1 MSFDINVKVD
11 VSIPDI
17 QLLAAVVG
25 KLMQGHSSDSCGS
38 CKCHT
43 TKPVAPSPQPAEPE
57 APKAPVAPSPQPAE
71 PEAPKAPVAPAP
83 TYTLEQV
90 ARAGAELISADSG
103 KLPQLRELLQKYGVP
118 AVSELKPDQLGG
130 FATELRALGA
140 QI

>member
-25 KLMQGHSSDSCGS
+25 KLMQGPSSDSCGS
-38 CKCHT
+38 CKCHPT
-43 TKPVAPSPQPAEPE
+43 EPVAPA
-57 APKAPVAPSPQPAE
+57 PQPAE

-90 ARAGAELISADSG
+90 SRAGAELISADSG
-103 KLPQLRELLQKYGVP
+103 KLPQLRELLQKYGIP
-118 AVSELKPDQLGG
+118 AVSELKPDQLGS

>member
-17 QLLAAVVG
+17 QLLAAAVG
-25 KLMQGHSSDSCGS
+25 KLMQGPSSDSCVS
-38 CKCHT
+38 CKCH
-43 TKPVAPSPQPAEPE
+43 SAEPA
-57 APKAPVAPSPQPAE
+57 APAPQSAE

-90 ARAGAELISADSG
+90 SRAGAELISADSG

-118 AVSELKPDQLGG
+118 AVSELKPDQLGS

>member
-25 KLMQGHSSDSCGS
+25 KLIQGPSSDSCGS

-43 TKPVAPSPQPAEPE
+43 AEPVAPA
-57 APKAPVAPSPQPAE
+57 PQPAE

-90 ARAGAELISADSG
+90 SRAGAELISADSG

-118 AVSELKPDQLGG
+118 AVSELKPDQLGS

>member
-25 KLMQGHSSDSCGS
+25 KLMPGPSSDSCGS

-43 TKPVAPSPQPAEPE
+43 AELVAP
-57 APKAPVAPSPQPAE
+57 APKPAE

-90 ARAGAELISADSG
+90 SRAGAELISADSG
-103 KLPQLRELLQKYGVP
+103 KLPQLRELLQKYGIP
-118 AVSELKPDQLGG
+118 AVSELKPDQLGS

>member
-25 KLMQGHSSDSCGS
+25 KLMQGPSSDSCGS

-43 TKPVAPSPQPAEPE
+43 AEPVAPA
-57 APKAPVAPSPQPAE
+57 PQPAE

-90 ARAGAELISADSG
+90 SRAGAELISTDSG

-118 AVSELKPDQLGG
+118 AVSELKPDQLGS

>member
-25 KLMQGHSSDSCGS
+25 KLMQGPSSDSCGS
-38 CKCHT
+38 CKCHSAE
-43 TKPVAPSPQPAEPE
+43 PAAPAPQP
-57 APKAPVAPSPQPAE
+57 VE

-90 ARAGAELISADSG
+90 SRAGAELISADSG

>member
-25 KLMQGHSSDSCGS
+25 KLMQGPSSDSCGS

-43 TKPVAPSPQPAEPE
+43 AEPVAPAPQPAEPG
-57 APKAPVAPSPQPAE
+57 
-71 PEAPKAPVAPAP
+71 APKAPVAPAP
-83 TYTLEQV
+83 TYTLDQV
-90 ARAGAELISADSG
+90 SRAGAELISADSG
-103 KLPQLRELLQKYGVP
+103 KLPQLRELLQKYGIP
-118 AVSELKPDQLGG
+118 AVSELKPDQLGS

>member
-25 KLMQGHSSDSCGS
+25 KLMQGPSSDSCGS

-43 TKPVAPSPQPAEPE
+43 AEPVAPA
-57 APKAPVAPSPQPAE
+57 PQPAE

-83 TYTLEQV
+83 TYTLDQV
-90 ARAGAELISADSG
+90 SRAGAELISADSG

-118 AVSELKPDQLGG
+118 AVYELKPDQLGS
-130 FATELRALGA
+130 FATELRSLGA

>member
-25 KLMQGHSSDSCGS
+25 KLMQGPSAE
-38 CKCHT
+38 
-43 TKPVAPSPQPAEPE
+43 PAAPAPQP
-57 APKAPVAPSPQPAE
+57 VE

-90 ARAGAELISADSG
+90 SRAGAELISTDSR

-118 AVSELKPDQLGG
+118 AVSELKPDQLGS

>member
-1 MSFDINVKVD
+1 MAFDINVKVD
-11 VSIPDI
+11 VNIPDI

-25 KLMQGHSSDSCGS
+25 KLMQGPSSDGCGS
-38 CKCHT
+38 CKCHSAD
-43 TKPVAPSPQPAEPE
+43 PVTPAPAPQPAEPE
-57 APKAPVAPSPQPAE
+57 S
-71 PEAPKAPVAPAP
+71 PKAPVAPAP

-90 ARAGAELISADSG
+90 SRAGAELISADSG

-118 AVSELKPDQLGG
+118 AVSELKPDQLGS

>member
-17 QLLAAVVG
+17 QLLAAVVA
-25 KLMQGHSSDSCGS
+25 KLMRSPSSDSCGS
-38 CKCHT
+38 CKCH
-43 TKPVAPSPQPAEPE
+43 SAEPE
-57 APKAPVAPSPQPAE
+57 APAPQPVE

-90 ARAGAELISADSG
+90 SRAGAELISDDSG
-103 KLPQLRELLQKYGVP
+103 KLPQLRELLQKYGIP
-118 AVSELKPDQLGG
+118 AVSELKPDQLGS

>member
-25 KLMQGHSSDSCGS
+25 KLMQGPSSDSCGS

-43 TKPVAPSPQPAEPE
+43 AEPVAQA
-57 APKAPVAPSPQPAE
+57 PQPAE

-90 ARAGAELISADSG
+90 SRAGAELISADSG

-118 AVSELKPDQLGG
+118 AVSELKPDQLGS

>member
-25 KLMQGHSSDSCGS
+25 KLMQGPSSDSCGS

-43 TKPVAPSPQPAEPE
+43 AEPVTPAPQP
-57 APKAPVAPSPQPAE
+57 VE

-90 ARAGAELISADSG
+90 SRAGAELISADSG

-118 AVSELKPDQLGG
+118 AVSELKPDQLGS
-130 FATELRALGA
+130 FATELRSLGA

>member
-25 KLMQGHSSDSCGS
+25 KLMQGPGADSCGS
-38 CKCHT
+38 CKCH
-43 TKPVAPSPQPAEPE
+43 SAEPA
-57 APKAPVAPSPQPAE
+57 APAPQPAE

-90 ARAGAELISADSG
+90 SRAGAELISADSG
-103 KLPQLRELLQKYGVP
+103 KLPQLRDLLQKYGVP
-118 AVSELKPDQLGG
+118 AVYELKPDQLGS

>member
-25 KLMQGHSSDSCGS
+25 KLMQGPGADSCGS

-43 TKPVAPSPQPAEPE
+43 TEPVAPA
-57 APKAPVAPSPQPAE
+57 PQPAE

-90 ARAGAELISADSG
+90 CRAGAELISADSG
-103 KLPQLRELLQKYGVP
+103 KLPQLRELLQKYGIP
-118 AVSELKPDQLGG
+118 AVSELKPDQLGS

>member
-25 KLMQGHSSDSCGS
+25 KLMQGPSSDSCGS
-38 CKCHT
+38 CECHT
-43 TKPVAPSPQPAEPE
+43 AEPAAPAPQPAE
-57 APKAPVAPSPQPAE
+57 Q
-71 PEAPKAPVAPAP
+71 EAPKAPVAPAP

-90 ARAGAELISADSG
+90 SRAGAELISADSG
-103 KLPQLRELLQKYGVP
+103 KLPKLRELLQKYGVP
-118 AVSELKPDQLGG
+118 AVFELKPDQLGS

>member
-25 KLMQGHSSDSCGS
+25 KLMQGPGADSCGS
-38 CKCHT
+38 CKCH
-43 TKPVAPSPQPAEPE
+43 SAEPA
-57 APKAPVAPSPQPAE
+57 APAPQPAE

-90 ARAGAELISADSG
+90 GRAGAELISADSG

-118 AVSELKPDQLGG
+118 AVSELKPEQLGS

>member
-1 MSFDINVKVD
+1 MPFDINVKVD

-25 KLMQGHSSDSCGS
+25 KLMQGPSSDSCGS
-38 CKCHT
+38 CKCHSAE
-43 TKPVAPSPQPAEPE
+43 PVAHE
-57 APKAPVAPSPQPAE
+57 PQPAE

-90 ARAGAELISADSG
+90 SRAGAELISADSG

-118 AVSELKPDQLGG
+118 AVSELKPDQLGS

>member
-25 KLMQGHSSDSCGS
+25 KLMQGPSSDSCGS

-43 TKPVAPSPQPAEPE
+43 AEPAAPAPQP
-57 APKAPVAPSPQPAE
+57 VE

-90 ARAGAELISADSG
+90 SRAGAELISADSG

-118 AVSELKPDQLGG
+118 AVSELKPDQLGS

>member
-25 KLMQGHSSDSCGS
+25 KLMQGPSSDSCGS

-43 TKPVAPSPQPAEPE
+43 AEPVAPA
-57 APKAPVAPSPQPAE
+57 PQPAE

-90 ARAGAELISADSG
+90 SRAGAELISADSG

-118 AVSELKPDQLGG
+118 AVSELKPDQLGS

>member
-1 MSFDINVKVD
+1 MAFDINVKVD
-11 VSIPDI
+11 VNIPDI
-17 QLLAAVVG
+17 QLLAAVIG
-25 KLMQGHSSDSCGS
+25 KLIQGPSSDSCGS

-43 TKPVAPSPQPAEPE
+43 AEPVAPA
-57 APKAPVAPSPQPAE
+57 PQPAE

-90 ARAGAELISADSG
+90 SRAGAELISADSG

-118 AVSELKPDQLGG
+118 AVSELKPDQLGS
-130 FATELRALGA
+130 FATELKALGA

>member
-11 VSIPDI
+11 VNIPDI

-25 KLMQGHSSDSCGS
+25 KLMQGPSSDSCGS

-43 TKPVAPSPQPAEPE
+43 TEPVAHA
-57 APKAPVAPSPQPAE
+57 PQPAE

-90 ARAGAELISADSG
+90 SRAGAELISADSG

-118 AVSELKPDQLGG
+118 AVSELQHDQLGS

>member
-25 KLMQGHSSDSCGS
+25 KLIQGPSSDSCGS

-43 TKPVAPSPQPAEPE
+43 AEPVAPA
-57 APKAPVAPSPQPAE
+57 PQPAE

-90 ARAGAELISADSG
+90 SRAGAELISADSG
-103 KLPQLRELLQKYGVP
+103 KLPQLRELLQKYGVS
-118 AVSELKPDQLGG
+118 AVSELKPDQLGS

>member
-25 KLMQGHSSDSCGS
+25 KLMQGPSSDSCGS

-43 TKPVAPSPQPAEPE
+43 AEPVAPAPQP
-57 APKAPVAPSPQPAE
+57 VE

-90 ARAGAELISADSG
+90 SRAGAELISADSG

-118 AVSELKPDQLGG
+118 AVSELKPDQLGS

>member
-11 VSIPDI
+11 VRIPDI

-25 KLMQGHSSDSCGS
+25 KLIQGPSSDSCGS

-43 TKPVAPSPQPAEPE
+43 EEPVAPAPEPQP
-57 APKAPVAPSPQPAE
+57 VE

-90 ARAGAELISADSG
+90 SRAGAELISADSG
-103 KLPQLRELLQKYGVP
+103 KLPQLRELLQKYGIP
-118 AVSELKPDQLGG
+118 AVSELKPDQLGS

>member
-25 KLMQGHSSDSCGS
+25 KIMQGPSSDSCGS

-57 APKAPVAPSPQPAE
+57 APKAPVAP
-71 PEAPKAPVAPAP
+71 AP

-90 ARAGAELISADSG
+90 GRAGAELISADSG

-118 AVSELKPDQLGG
+118 SVSELKPEQLGS

>member
-25 KLMQGHSSDSCGS
+25 KLMQGPGADSCGS
-38 CKCHT
+38 CKCHSAE
-43 TKPVAPSPQPAEPE
+43 PEAPAPKPAEPE
-57 APKAPVAPSPQPAE
+57 APKPAE

-90 ARAGAELISADSG
+90 SRAGAELISADSG

-118 AVSELKPDQLGG
+118 AVSELKPDQLGS

>member
-25 KLMQGHSSDSCGS
+25 KLMQGPRSDSCGS
-38 CKCHT
+38 CKCH
-43 TKPVAPSPQPAEPE
+43 SAEPA
-57 APKAPVAPSPQPAE
+57 APAPQPAE

-90 ARAGAELISADSG
+90 SRAGAELISTDSG

-118 AVSELKPDQLGG
+118 AVSELKPDQLGS

>member
-25 KLMQGHSSDSCGS
+25 KLIQGPSSDSCGS

-43 TKPVAPSPQPAEPE
+43 AEPVAPAPEPQPVEPE
-57 APKAPVAPSPQPAE
+57 V
-71 PEAPKAPVAPAP
+71 PKAPVAPAP

-90 ARAGAELISADSG
+90 SRAGAELISADSG
-103 KLPQLRELLQKYGVP
+103 KLPQLRELLQKYGIP
-118 AVSELKPDQLGG
+118 AVSELKPDQLGS

>member
-17 QLLAAVVG
+17 QLLAGVIG
-25 KLMQGHSSDSCGS
+25 KLMQPSGSGGCGS
-38 CKCHT
+38 CKCHSAD
-43 TKPVAPSPQPAEPE
+43 PVTPAPEPQP
-57 APKAPVAPSPQPAE
+57 VE

-90 ARAGAELISADSG
+90 SRAGAELISADSG
-103 KLPQLRELLQKYGVP
+103 KLPQLRELLQKYGIP
-118 AVSELKPDQLGG
+118 AVSELKPDQLGS

>member
-25 KLMQGHSSDSCGS
+25 KLMQGPGADSCGS
-38 CKCHT
+38 CKCH
-43 TKPVAPSPQPAEPE
+43 SAEPA
-57 APKAPVAPSPQPAE
+57 APAPQPAE

-90 ARAGAELISADSG
+90 GRAGAEMISADSG

-118 AVSELKPDQLGG
+118 AVSELQPDQLGS

>member
-25 KLMQGHSSDSCGS
+25 KLMQGPSSDSCGS

-43 TKPVAPSPQPAEPE
+43 AEPVAPAPQP
-57 APKAPVAPSPQPAE
+57 VE

-83 TYTLEQV
+83 TYTQEQV
-90 ARAGAELISADSG
+90 SRAGAELISADSG
-103 KLPQLRELLQKYGVP
+103 KLPQLRELLQKYGIP
-118 AVSELKPDQLGG
+118 AVSELKPDQLGS

>member
-1 MSFDINVKVD
+1 MAFDINVKVD

-17 QLLAAVVG
+17 QLLAGVIG
-25 KLMQGHSSDSCGS
+25 KLMQGPGADSCGS

-43 TKPVAPSPQPAEPE
+43 AEPAAPAPEPRPVEPE
-57 APKAPVAPSPQPAE
+57 APKAPVS
-71 PEAPKAPVAPAP
+71 PAP

-90 ARAGAELISADSG
+90 SRAGAELISADSG

-118 AVSELKPDQLGG
+118 AVSELKPDQLGS

>member
-25 KLMQGHSSDSCGS
+25 KLMQGPSSDSCGS
-38 CKCHT
+38 CKCHSAE
-43 TKPVAPSPQPAEPE
+43 PAAPAPQPVEPE
-57 APKAPVAPSPQPAE
+57 APKAHV
-71 PEAPKAPVAPAP
+71 APVAPAP

-90 ARAGAELISADSG
+90 SRAGAELISADSG
-103 KLPQLRELLQKYGVP
+103 KLLQLRDLLQKYGVP
-118 AVSELKPDQLGG
+118 AVSELKPDQLGS

>member
-38 CKCHT
+38 CKCHST
-43 TKPVAPSPQPAEPE
+43 EPAAPAPQP
-57 APKAPVAPSPQPAE
+57 VE

-90 ARAGAELISADSG
+90 SRAGAELISTDSG

-118 AVSELKPDQLGG
+118 AVSELKPDQLGS

>member
-1 MSFDINVKVD
+1 MAFDINVKVD
-11 VSIPDI
+11 VNIPDI

-25 KLMQGHSSDSCGS
+25 KLMQGPSSDSCGS

-43 TKPVAPSPQPAEPE
+43 AEPA
-57 APKAPVAPSPQPAE
+57 APAPQPAE

-90 ARAGAELISADSG
+90 SRAGAELISADSG

-118 AVSELKPDQLGG
+118 AVSELKPDQLGS

>member
-17 QLLAAVVG
+17 QLLAAVLG
-25 KLMQGHSSDSCGS
+25 KLMQGPGADSCGS
-38 CKCHT
+38 CQCHSAD
-43 TKPVAPSPQPAEPE
+43 PVTPAPEPQP
-57 APKAPVAPSPQPAE
+57 VE

-90 ARAGAELISADSG
+90 SRAGAELISDDSG

-118 AVSELKPDQLGG
+118 AVSELKPEQLGS

>member
-25 KLMQGHSSDSCGS
+25 KLMQGPSADSCGS
-38 CKCHT
+38 CKCHSADSVT
-43 TKPVAPSPQPAEPE
+43 PAPEPQP
-57 APKAPVAPSPQPAE
+57 VE

-90 ARAGAELISADSG
+90 SRAGAELISADSG

-118 AVSELKPDQLGG
+118 AVSELKPEQLGS